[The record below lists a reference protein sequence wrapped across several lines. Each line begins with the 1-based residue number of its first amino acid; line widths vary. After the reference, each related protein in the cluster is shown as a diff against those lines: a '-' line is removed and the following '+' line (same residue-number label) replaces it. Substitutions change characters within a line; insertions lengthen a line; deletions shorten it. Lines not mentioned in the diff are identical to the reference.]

1 MKVLKKF
8 LLVMLAVMF
17 TTALGCARK
26 QKSEKEVVEYL
37 KNIKSYKCKASISIL
52 NNRQTI
58 EYKCTAFYDEKL
70 GARLEIGEDRV
81 FIYKDKWIHVD
92 DKISG
97 RKYSIEE
104 SFDNLFYLAFV
115 NKYIKLMYTNEDT
128 KYYIQ
133 EESGR
138 KVQLIELTIPDN
150 NINMAKAVLYVDV
163 KTLVPEKIMIYDNKD
178 KERVRIVYS
187 EFAANEKLNSEL
199 FNFQ

>member
-1 MKVLKKF
+1 MKILKKF

-17 TTALGCARK
+17 TTTLGCARK
-26 QKSEKEVVEYL
+26 QKSEREVVEYL
-37 KNIKSYKCKASISIL
+37 KNIKSYKCRASISIL

-138 KVQLIELTIPDN
+138 RVQLIELTIPDN